1 MRWAFAADDAR
12 MAAGM
17 REAFCA
23 YLRSRGA
30 VDAEFVAAELIFGE
44 LVGNVVRHAPGPI
57 EITVEWVEDRAVL
70 TVSDRCAGFVPK
82 AKPELPDVL
91 SESGRG
97 WFLLHAYGEGTSVRA
112 RAGGGS
118 SVSVVLPVTREPALL
133 PDA

>member
-1 MRWAFAADDAR
+1 MRWSFTAEDAR
-12 MAAGM
+12 LATGM

-30 VDAEFVAAELIFGE
+30 VDAEFSAAELIFGE

-57 EITVEWVEDRAVL
+57 EIMVEWVDERAVL
-70 TVSDRCAGFVPK
+70 TVSDRGSGFVPK
-82 AKPELPDVL
+82 TDPQLPDVL

-118 SVSVVLPVTREPALL
+118 SVSVILPVTRERPIRV
-133 PDA
+133 